1 MEIVDI
7 SAYLQDQV
15 RAARVDGTPLAIRG
29 GGSKG
34 FYGRALEGVPLDVTG
49 HAGIVSHD
57 PTELVVT
64 ARCGTPL
71 ADLEAALADQ
81 GQMLPFEP
89 PHFASPP
96 PQAGEG
102 SGERGSPHPTVGG
115 MVAAGLSGPR
125 RPWGGAVRDA
135 VLGVKLLTGK
145 GEILNF
151 GGQVMKNVAG
161 YDISRLMA
169 GSLGSL
175 GVILEVSLK
184 VLPRPAKE
192 ITLVQEADGQEAL
205 ARLAAWQGKAWPLS
219 ASLHD
224 GERLWI
230 RLSGTHAGVNAAR
243 DALGGEEVADNALW
257 TLARDQALPFFQS
270 EAPLWRLSVPP
281 AIPPLDL
288 PGIGL
293 TEWGGAQRWLVSDAP
308 AAHIRAAAVNAG
320 GHATLFR
327 GHDGAGPVFQP
338 LPAPLMALHKRL
350 KASFDPAG
358 MLNPGVMYPDL

>member
-29 GGSKG
+29 GGSKR

-89 PHFASPP
+89 PHFENGEWGMGNGKTL
-96 PQAGEG
+96 PQ
-102 SGERGSPHPTVGG
+102 PTVGG

-145 GEILNF
+145 GEILAF

-175 GVILEVSLK
+175 GVILEVSMK

-224 GERLWI
+224 GERLWV

-243 DALGGEEVADNALW
+243 DALGGEEVADNGLW
-257 TLARDQALPFFQS
+257 TQVRDQALPFFLNG
-270 EAPLWRLSVPP
+270 APLWRLSVPP
-281 AIPPLDL
+281 ATPALDL
-288 PGIGL
+288 PGTWL

-308 AAHIRAAAVNAG
+308 AAHIRAAAASVG

-327 GHDGAGPVFQP
+327 RHDGVGPVFQP
-338 LPAPLMALHKRL
+338 LPVPLMALHKRL

-358 MLNPGVMYPDL
+358 MLNPGVMYADL